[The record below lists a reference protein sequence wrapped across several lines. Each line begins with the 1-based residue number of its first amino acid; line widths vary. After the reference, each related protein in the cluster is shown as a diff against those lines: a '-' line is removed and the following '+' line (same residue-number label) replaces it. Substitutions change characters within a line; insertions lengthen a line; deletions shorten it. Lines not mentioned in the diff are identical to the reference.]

1 MLIEVREFCRRVE
14 GDLAGLIDELQD
26 LTGRYGQQERR
37 AWERSLPKLSV
48 MLARPQL
55 APLHLHLGDSA
66 GMAIEYRL
74 PASSSWCD
82 AVLLGRGPDAPAVVI
97 IEMKDWD
104 TAGDRP
110 GPRESLIEHRGS
122 LVLHP
127 SDQVRGYTE
136 YCQLFHSAVL
146 TDRAAVAGCVYFT
159 QRADLEPYRGGPH
172 ATLAAHYPLFSNAP
186 ADVEG
191 GLVPFIASRLTTPD
205 REFAERFEHGTYQ
218 QDRNLI
224 HQVSSAIRKSTSPA
238 FVLLDEQRRGFEEC
252 MRAIDR
258 LLASADPTEKLAV
271 IIEGPPGSGK
281 SVIAAQLWAALAGD
295 TLIGGPIVVTTTTG
309 CQRSNWEALFKSTGR
324 AVAKGIVKGA
334 NKYNPG
340 LYGAR
345 VKADRLSGDTITIAS
360 WRENLKHHA
369 ARGRRNRAPDNSF
382 AVSIVDEAHAL
393 IDPTAPNA
401 EGVSPSGW
409 SMHAGPQ
416 AWHIIRASRVSIFL
430 MDGEQSYRDN
440 ETTTPDRIA
449 DYAREQGVAD
459 VEVISLADQ
468 QFRCGGS
475 TEYVKWMEDTLQ
487 LGPPDRPTGLA
498 WRRTPANPKGR
509 FLFEVVDSPVDLDD
523 ALRSHVGEGRSV
535 LLAANYAR
543 KWKTKKLPRPH
554 SVAPE
559 EMDFHI
565 PLPGTSPVRHW
576 SRIWNYAPKEDYSL
590 FIQRPAGTAIHADPL
605 CEVGCPYV
613 VRGFDFDY
621 LGLLWLGDL
630 VRRGDRWQHQLS
642 HIHETGWRKTISGAK
657 KKGRRLPE
665 PEAIDKLV
673 HRLKRGYRILLSRA
687 VRGVYVWAEDA
698 ETREYLRTRLRGE

>member
-37 AWERSLPKLSV
+37 AWERSLPRLSV
-48 MLARPQL
+48 ILAHRQL
-55 APLHLHLGDSA
+55 ASLHLHLGESA

-82 AVLLGRGPDAPAVVI
+82 AVLLGRGPDAPSVVI
-97 IEMKDWD
+97 IEMKDWN

-110 GPRESLIEHRGS
+110 GPREALVEHHGS

-127 SDQVRGYTE
+127 SDQVRGYAE
-136 YCQLFHSAVL
+136 YCRLFHSAVL
-146 TDRAAVAGCVYFT
+146 SDRASVSGCVYFT
-159 QRADLEPYRGGPH
+159 QTTDLNPYRDGTH
-172 ATLAAHYPLFSNAP
+172 ATLAAHYPLFSNTP
-186 ADVEG
+186 GDVEG
-191 GLVPFIASRLTTPD
+191 GLVPFIVSRLTMPD
-205 REFAERFEHGTYQ
+205 RDFAERFEQGTYQ

-224 HQVSSAIRKSTSPA
+224 HQVSTAIQKSASPA

-258 LLASADPTEKLAV
+258 LLAVSDPDEKLAV

-295 TLIGGPIVVTTTTG
+295 TRIKGPIVVTTTSA
-309 CQRSNWEALFKSTGR
+309 CQQSNWKTLFKSTGT
-324 AVAKGIVKGA
+324 AAAKGIVKGA
-334 NKYNPG
+334 NAYNPG
-340 LYGAR
+340 LHGKQ
-345 VKADRLSGDTITIAS
+345 VKADREAGASITVEG
-360 WRENLKHHA
+360 WRDNLEHHA
-369 ARGRRNRAPDNSF
+369 AQGRRNRVPDNSF

-401 EGVSPSGW
+401 KGVPPSGW

-440 ETTTPDRIA
+440 ETTTRSQIIA
-449 DYAREQGVAD
+449 SALDQGVGQ

-475 TEYVKWMEDTLQ
+475 KEYVKWMEGVLEVGQ
-487 LGPPDRPTGLA
+487 PDCLPNLS
-498 WRRTPANPKGR
+498 WRRAAASPRGQ
-509 FLFEVVDSPVDLDD
+509 FLFEVVDSPKDLEE
-523 ALRSHVGEGRSV
+523 ALRGHIDEGRSARLV
-535 LLAANYAR
+535 ANYVR
-543 KWKTKKLPRPH
+543 PWKTKNETRPH
-554 SVAPE
+554 SLAPKD
-559 EMDFHI
+559 MDFHI
-565 PLPGTSPVRHW
+565 PLPGTSPVHHW
-576 SRIWNYAPKEDYSL
+576 SRIWNYAPDENYSI
-590 FIQRPAGTAIHADPL
+590 FIQRPEGTAMHADPL

-621 LGLLWLGDL
+621 LGLLWMGDL
-630 VRRGDRWQHQLS
+630 VRRGDEWKHQLP
-642 HIHETGWRKTISGAK
+642 HIHETAWKKTI
-657 KKGRRLPE
+657 
-665 PEAIDKLV
+665 
-673 HRLKRGYRILLSRA
+673 
-687 VRGVYVWAEDA
+687 
-698 ETREYLRTRLRGE
+698 

>member
-1 MLIEVREFCRRVE
+1 MLIEVREFCHRVE
-14 GDLAGLIDELQD
+14 SDLAGLIDQLQN

-48 MLARPQL
+48 ILAGPQL
-55 APLHLHLGDSA
+55 APLHLHLGESA
-66 GMAIEYRL
+66 GMDIEYRL

-82 AVLLGRGPDAPAVVI
+82 AVLLGRGPDAPSVVI

-110 GPRESLIEHRGS
+110 GPREALIEHHGS

-127 SDQVRGYTE
+127 SDQVRGYSD
-136 YCQLFHSAVL
+136 YCRRFHSAVL
-146 TDRAAVAGCVYFT
+146 EEGANVGGCVYFP
-159 QRADLEPYRGGPH
+159 QMAHLEPYRLAPH
-172 ATLAAHYPLFSNAP
+172 ATLAANYPLFSNTP
-186 ADVEG
+186 ADVGG
-191 GLVPFIASRLTTPD
+191 GLVPFITSRLTIPD
-205 REFAERFEHGTYQ
+205 LGFAERFERGTYK

-224 HQVSSAIRKSTSPA
+224 NQVSTAIKGSKSPA

-258 LLASADPTEKLAV
+258 LLASSDPTEKLAV

-281 SVIAAQLWAALAGD
+281 SVIAAQLWAELAVD
-295 TLIGGPIVVTTTTG
+295 TRIDGPIVVTTTSG
-309 CQRSNWEALFKSTGR
+309 CQRNNWETLFGSISNP
-324 AVAKGIVKGA
+324 VAQGLVKGA
-334 NKYNPG
+334 NNYNPG
-340 LYGAR
+340 LSPRWVNDERAAG
-345 VKADRLSGDTITIAS
+345 VTITVAS
-360 WRENLKHHA
+360 WRKNLAHFL
-369 ARGRRNRAPDNSF
+369 GSRNRNRVPDNSF

-401 EGVSPSGW
+401 EGVPPSGW

-440 ETTTPDRIA
+440 ETTTRDKIVE
-449 DYAREQGVAD
+449 YAKDQGVAQ
-459 VEVISLADQ
+459 VEVISLANQ

-475 TEYVKWMEDTLQ
+475 TEYVNWMEGVLQ
-487 LGPPDRPTGLA
+487 LGPTDRPTNLT
-498 WRRTPANPKGR
+498 WRKAEASPKGQ
-509 FLFEVVDSPVDLDD
+509 FLFKVVDSPLELDD
-523 ALRSHVGEGRSV
+523 ALRGHIAEGRSARLV
-535 LLAANYAR
+535 ANYAR
-543 KWKTKKLPRPH
+543 PWKTKKKELPH
-554 SVAPE
+554 GLAPQ

-576 SRIWNYAPKEDYSL
+576 SRIWNYAPDDNYAF
-590 FIQRPAGTAIHADPL
+590 FIQRPVGTAMHENQL

-630 VRRGDRWQHQLS
+630 VRRGDSWQHQLP
-642 HIHETGWRKTISGAK
+642 HIHESAWKKTIAAAK
-657 KKGRRLPE
+657 PKPRRPPA
-665 PEAIDKLV
+665 PEAIEKLV

-687 VRGVYVWAEDA
+687 VRGVYVWAEDD
-698 ETREYLRTRLRGE
+698 ETRSYLRSCLRS